1 MGGTQGVK
9 RREQGASPYDGLMY
23 PLIRE
28 LHDRIYFGKWRGE
41 TGTNDDLEKV
51 WRQLEE
57 YVELLEAEVGP
68 DAPSSQ
74 RDYLGKAKSAL
85 ALSDPRANWGSEL
98 FQAINATL
106 SYGHSVLNLL
116 LRSRGETNHV
126 SRNFAPYYDFT
137 CDADE

>member
-1 MGGTQGVK
+1 MAGTEGVK
-9 RREQGASPYDGLMY
+9 RKEQGGSPYAGLTY
-23 PLIRE
+23 PQIRE
-28 LHDRIYFGKWRGE
+28 LHDRIYFGKWRGA
-41 TGTNDDLEKV
+41 TGTDDDLEKV
-51 WRQLEE
+51 WRQLKG
-57 YVELLEAEVGP
+57 YVKLLEAEVGP

-85 ALSDPRANWGSEL
+85 ALSDPRTNRGSEL

-116 LRSRGETNHV
+116 LRSRGEANHV
-126 SRNFAPYYDFT
+126 SRDFAPYYDFA